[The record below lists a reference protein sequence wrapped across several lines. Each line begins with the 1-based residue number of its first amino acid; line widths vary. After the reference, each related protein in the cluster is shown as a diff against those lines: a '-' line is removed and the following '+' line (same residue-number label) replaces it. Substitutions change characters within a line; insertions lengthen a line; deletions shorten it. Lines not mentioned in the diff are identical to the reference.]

1 MLSNVMMAPH
11 FPVEYQEIH
20 CRILYHEPCAEHYTL
35 DTLNVSTIPL
45 SHPNNG
51 VGYRFEE
58 AGKKFVFLTD
68 NELDFPHPGG
78 LPFDRY
84 REFCAGADLLIHDA
98 EFTPEDYMRT
108 WGHSTFNQAVKL
120 ALEAGVKNWGSF
132 ITTRTGRTRILT
144 PLNNRHGRS
153 FTTEEGRWNALPSI
167 KEWSSPSNV
176 SPHAFLGLPSVSN

>member
-120 ALEAGVKNWGSF
+120 ALEAGVK
-132 ITTRTGRTRILT
+132 
-144 PLNNRHGRS
+144 
-153 FTTEEGRWNALPSI
+153 
-167 KEWSSPSNV
+167 K
-176 SPHAFLGLPSVSN
+176 LGLFHHNQDRTDEDIDAIEQQARALIHDRRGTLECVALYQGMEFTL